1 MLNSPSLKK
10 YENLSSGF
18 IEMLKKI
25 AAENNLNDEALSSWM
40 ND

>member
-1 MLNSPSLKK
+1 MLNPRYLKK
-10 YENLSSGF
+10 YEHLSSGF

-25 AAENNLNDEALSSWM
+25 AAENNLHDEELGSWM